1 MLLLCFC
8 IVEIRK
14 EKSMKKYWHKL
25 SLLQKNVL
33 LTVLVILT
41 LVGSMGALSFN
52 MFQSSMMSIFER
64 QSFETGDAVLNQL
77 DLEIVKD
84 VAKNPTAQRVK
95 KEKLTEQ
102 LDKAIK
108 DMKSVGQT
116 YVTGAKL
123 NDKAELQIVDL
134 DTKLANT
141 VSVKPGEYY
150 EQPTYWMKTY
160 DKVIQT
166 KQAQMTE
173 VYEDELGFWITILEP
188 VTDENKNIIAI
199 VAADLE
205 ASIIPLTKKNF
216 MIQGLLFIIISLTI
230 AITIQI
236 FISRNSLSPLKDLQ
250 EGLRKVGEGD
260 LSIKLNERSDDIGI
274 TNTYFNNTIKK
285 FNSII
290 DKVRQTAEQVS
301 TFSQELS
308 VSTKEN
314 SIAFKEI
321 ASAITGLNL
330 GAHSHEYVVQ
340 KCLGIVQEMES
351 KMKEIKGDAKQV
363 GNALEDM
370 DQHSVEGKDLIK
382 KIVNQMKRIKYTVQD
397 VSSSIYALEVR
408 SKEIHEILTVITT
421 ISNQTNSLALNA
433 STESSCA
440 GEMGEEFSGVADE
453 VRILAER
460 TEASARDIAKLIG
473 ETQAEAERAVRS
485 IQKSSKEVESGI
497 TLVQSSGAFFEKIS
511 ESAQSVTNQIKANS
525 SNSRDVLE
533 NSQSIVQAVNEL
545 SHIANTYEC
554 SSSNVEIS
562 MKEQEMY
569 VQDIAELAN
578 SLNWISQELQELIGG
593 FKIK

>member
-1 MLLLCFC
+1 
-8 IVEIRK
+8 
-14 EKSMKKYWHKL
+14 MKKYWHKL

-52 MFQSSMMSIFER
+52 MFQNSMMSIFER
-64 QSFETGDAVLNQL
+64 QSFETGETIINQL
-77 DLEIVKD
+77 DLEIVRG
-84 VAKNPTAQRVK
+84 VAKDPTAQRVK
-95 KEKLTEQ
+95 KEKLTER
-102 LDKAIK
+102 LDKSIK

-123 NDKAELQIVDL
+123 NDKAELQIVAL
-134 DTKLANT
+134 DTQLANT

-160 DKVIQT
+160 DKVMKT

-173 VYEDELGFWITILEP
+173 VYEDELGFWVTILEP

-199 VAADLE
+199 VAADLD
-205 ASIIPLTKKNF
+205 ASIIPLTKKQF

-260 LSIKLNERSDDIGI
+260 LSIKLNEKSDDIGI
-274 TNTYFNNTIKK
+274 TNIYFNNTIKK

-301 TFSQELS
+301 TSSQELS

-340 KCLGIVQEMES
+340 KCLGIVQEIES
-351 KMKEIKGDAKQV
+351 KMKEIKGAAKQV

-382 KIVNQMKRIKYTVQD
+382 QIVNQMKRIKDTVQD
-397 VSSSIYALEVR
+397 VPSSIYAFEAR

-433 STESSCA
+433 STESSCT

-485 IQKSSKEVESGI
+485 IQKSSKEVELGI

-511 ESAQSVTNQIKANS
+511 ESAQSVTNQIKATSNHS
-525 SNSRDVLE
+525 SDILKDN
-533 NSQSIVQAVNEL
+533 QTIVQFINEL
-545 SHIANTYEC
+545 SHIANTYVN
-554 SSSNVEIS
+554 SSSNVETS
-562 MKEQEMY
+562 MKEQELY

-578 SLNWISQELQELIGG
+578 SLNWLSQELQGLIGE
-593 FKIK
+593 FKSK

>member
-1 MLLLCFC
+1 
-8 IVEIRK
+8 
-14 EKSMKKYWHKL
+14 MKKYWHKL

-41 LVGSMGALSFN
+41 LIGSMGALSFN
-52 MFQSSMMSIFER
+52 MFQNSMMSIFER

-77 DLEIVKD
+77 DLEIVRD
-84 VAKNPTAQRVK
+84 VAKDPTAQRVK

-102 LDKAIK
+102 LNKSIK

-123 NDKAELQIVDL
+123 NEKAELQIVAL
-134 DTKLANT
+134 DTELANT

-173 VYEDELGFWITILEP
+173 VYEDELGFWVTILEP

-274 TNTYFNNTIKK
+274 TNIYFNNTIKK
-285 FNSII
+285 FNKII
-290 DKVRQTAEQVS
+290 DKVRETAEQVS
-301 TFSQELS
+301 TSSQELS

-351 KMKEIKGDAKQV
+351 KMKEIKGAAKQV

-370 DQHSVEGKDLIK
+370 EQHSVEGKDLIK
-382 KIVNQMKRIKYTVQD
+382 QIVNQMKRIQDTVQD
-397 VSSSIYALEVR
+397 VSSSIYAFEAR

-453 VRILAER
+453 VHILAER

-485 IQKSSKEVESGI
+485 IQKSSKEVEVGI

-511 ESAQSVTNQIKANS
+511 ESAQSVTNQIKATSNHS
-525 SNSRDVLE
+525 SEILTDN
-533 NSQSIVQAVNEL
+533 QTIVQFINEL
-545 SHIANTYEC
+545 SHIANTYVN
-554 SSSNVEIS
+554 SSSNVETS
-562 MKEQEMY
+562 MKEQELY

-578 SLNWISQELQELIGG
+578 SLNWLSQELQGLIGE
-593 FKIK
+593 FKSK

>member
-1 MLLLCFC
+1 
-8 IVEIRK
+8 
-14 EKSMKKYWHKL
+14 MKKYWHKL

-84 VAKNPTAQRVK
+84 VAKDPTAQRVK

-123 NDKAELQIVDL
+123 NDKAELQIVAL
-134 DTKLANT
+134 DKKLANT

-173 VYEDELGFWITILEP
+173 VYEDELGFWVTILEP

-199 VAADLE
+199 VAADLD
-205 ASIIPLTKKNF
+205 ASIIPLTKKQF

-274 TNTYFNNTIKK
+274 TNIYFNNTIKK

-301 TFSQELS
+301 TSSQELS

-351 KMKEIKGDAKQV
+351 KMKEIKGAAKQV

-382 KIVNQMKRIKYTVQD
+382 QIVNQMKRIKDTVQD
-397 VSSSIYALEVR
+397 VSSSIYVVEVR

-440 GEMGEEFSGVADE
+440 GEMGEEFLGVADE

-485 IQKSSKEVESGI
+485 IQKSSKEFESGI

-533 NSQSIVQAVNEL
+533 NSQSIVQIVNEL

-578 SLNWISQELQELIGG
+578 SLNWLSQELQELIGG

>member
-1 MLLLCFC
+1 
-8 IVEIRK
+8 
-14 EKSMKKYWHKL
+14 MKKYWHKL

-52 MFQSSMMSIFER
+52 MFQNSMMSIFER

-77 DLEIVKD
+77 DLEMVRD
-84 VAKNPTAQRVK
+84 VAKDPTAQRVK

-102 LDKAIK
+102 LDKSIK

-123 NDKAELQIVDL
+123 NDKAELQIVAL
-134 DTKLANT
+134 DTELANT

-173 VYEDELGFWITILEP
+173 VYEDELGFWVTILEP

-274 TNTYFNNTIKK
+274 TNIYFNNTIKK
-285 FNSII
+285 FNKII
-290 DKVRQTAEQVS
+290 DKVRETAEQVS
-301 TFSQELS
+301 TSSQELS

-321 ASAITGLNL
+321 ANAITGLNL

-351 KMKEIKGDAKQV
+351 KMKEIKGAAKQV

-370 DQHSVEGKDLIK
+370 EQHSVEGKDLIK
-382 KIVNQMKRIKYTVQD
+382 QIVNQMKRIQDTVQD
-397 VSSSIYALEVR
+397 VSSSIYAFEAR

-453 VRILAER
+453 VHILAER

-485 IQKSSKEVESGI
+485 IQKSSKEVEVGI

-511 ESAQSVTNQIKANS
+511 ESAQSVTNQIKATSNHS
-525 SNSRDVLE
+525 SEILTDN
-533 NSQSIVQAVNEL
+533 QTIVQFINEL
-545 SHIANTYEC
+545 SHIANTYVN
-554 SSSNVEIS
+554 SSSNVETS
-562 MKEQEMY
+562 MKEQELY

-578 SLNWISQELQELIGG
+578 SLNWLSQELQGLIGE
-593 FKIK
+593 FKSK

>member
-1 MLLLCFC
+1 
-8 IVEIRK
+8 
-14 EKSMKKYWHKL
+14 MKKYWHKL

-33 LTVLVILT
+33 LTILVILT

-52 MFQSSMMSIFER
+52 MFQNSMMSIFER

-77 DLEIVKD
+77 DLEIVRDIAKD
-84 VAKNPTAQRVK
+84 PTAQRVK

-102 LDKAIK
+102 LDKSIK

-116 YVTGAKL
+116 YVAGAKL
-123 NDKAELQIVDL
+123 SEKAELQIVAL
-134 DTKLANT
+134 DTELAHT

-173 VYEDELGFWITILEP
+173 VYEDELGFWVTILEP

-205 ASIIPLTKKNF
+205 ASIIPLTKKQF

-236 FISRNSLSPLKDLQ
+236 FISRSSLSPLKDLQ

-274 TNTYFNNTIKK
+274 TNIYFNNTIKK

-301 TFSQELS
+301 TSSQELS

-351 KMKEIKGDAKQV
+351 KMKEIKGAAKQV
-363 GNALEDM
+363 GNALENM
-370 DQHSVEGKDLIK
+370 DQHSAKGKDLIK
-382 KIVNQMKRIKYTVQD
+382 QIVNQMKRIKDTVQD
-397 VSSSIYALEVR
+397 VSSSIYALEAQ

-421 ISNQTNSLALNA
+421 ISNQTHSLALNA

-453 VRILAER
+453 VRILAKR

-525 SNSRDVLE
+525 NNSSDILKD
-533 NSQSIVQAVNEL
+533 NQTIVQFVNEL
-545 SHIANTYEC
+545 SHIVNTYVN
-554 SSSNVEIS
+554 SSSNVEKS
-562 MKEQEMY
+562 MKEQELY
-569 VQDIAELAN
+569 VQDIAELAI
-578 SLNWISQELQELIGG
+578 SLNWLSQELQGLIGE
-593 FKIK
+593 FKSK

>member
-1 MLLLCFC
+1 
-8 IVEIRK
+8 
-14 EKSMKKYWHKL
+14 KKYWHKL

-84 VAKNPTAQRVK
+84 VAKDPTAQRVK

-123 NDKAELQIVDL
+123 NDKAELQIVAL

-141 VSVKPGEYY
+141 VSVKPGEDY

-173 VYEDELGFWITILEP
+173 VYEDELGFWVTILEP

-199 VAADLE
+199 VAADLD
-205 ASIIPLTKKNF
+205 ASIIPLTKKQF

-274 TNTYFNNTIKK
+274 TNIYFNNTIKK

-301 TFSQELS
+301 TSSQELS

-351 KMKEIKGDAKQV
+351 KMKEIKGAAKQV

-382 KIVNQMKRIKYTVQD
+382 QIMNQMKRIKDTVQD
-397 VSSSIYALEVR
+397 VSSSIYAVEVR

-525 SNSRDVLE
+525 NNSRDVLE
-533 NSQSIVQAVNEL
+533 NSQSIVQIVNEL

-578 SLNWISQELQELIGG
+578 SLNWLSQELQELIRG

>member
-1 MLLLCFC
+1 
-8 IVEIRK
+8 
-14 EKSMKKYWHKL
+14 MKKYWHKL

-84 VAKNPTAQRVK
+84 VAKDPTAQRVK
-95 KEKLTEQ
+95 KEKLKEQ

-123 NDKAELQIVDL
+123 NDKAELQIVAL

-160 DKVIQT
+160 DKVTQT

-173 VYEDELGFWITILEP
+173 VYEDELGFWVTILEP

-199 VAADLE
+199 VAADLD

-351 KMKEIKGDAKQV
+351 KMKEIKGAAKQV

-382 KIVNQMKRIKYTVQD
+382 QIVNQMKRIRDTVQD

-433 STESSCA
+433 STESSCT

-473 ETQAEAERAVRS
+473 ETQAEAERAVKS

-525 SNSRDVLE
+525 NHSSDILKDN
-533 NSQSIVQAVNEL
+533 QTIVQFVNEL
-545 SHIANTYEC
+545 SHIANTYVN
-554 SSSNVEIS
+554 SSSNVETS
-562 MKEQEMY
+562 MKEQELY

-578 SLNWISQELQELIGG
+578 SLNWLSQELQGLIGE
-593 FKIK
+593 FNSK

>member
-1 MLLLCFC
+1 
-8 IVEIRK
+8 
-14 EKSMKKYWHKL
+14 MKKYWHKL

-52 MFQSSMMSIFER
+52 MFQNSMMSIFER

-77 DLEIVKD
+77 DLEIVRD
-84 VAKNPTAQRVK
+84 VAKDPTAQRVK

-102 LDKAIK
+102 LDKSIK

-123 NDKAELQIVDL
+123 NDKAELQIVAL
-134 DTKLANT
+134 DTELANT

-173 VYEDELGFWITILEP
+173 VYEDELGFWVTILEP

-274 TNTYFNNTIKK
+274 TNIYFNNTIKK
-285 FNSII
+285 FNRII

-301 TFSQELS
+301 TSSQELS

-330 GAHSHEYVVQ
+330 GVHSHEYVVQ

-351 KMKEIKGDAKQV
+351 KMKEIKGAAKQV

-370 DQHSVEGKDLIK
+370 KQNSVEGKDLIK
-382 KIVNQMKRIKYTVQD
+382 QIVNQMKRIQDTVQD
-397 VSSSIYALEVR
+397 VPSSIYAFEAR

-440 GEMGEEFSGVADE
+440 GEMGEEFSDVTDE

-473 ETQAEAERAVRS
+473 EIQAEAERAVRS
-485 IQKSSKEVESGI
+485 IQKSSKEVELGI

-511 ESAQSVTNQIKANS
+511 ESAQSVTNQIKATSNHS
-525 SNSRDVLE
+525 SDILKN
-533 NSQSIVQAVNEL
+533 NQTIVQFINEL
-545 SHIANTYEC
+545 SHIANTYVN
-554 SSSNVEIS
+554 SSSNVEKS
-562 MKEQEMY
+562 MKEQELY

-578 SLNWISQELQELIGG
+578 SLNWLSQELQGLIGE
-593 FKIK
+593 FKSK

>member
-1 MLLLCFC
+1 
-8 IVEIRK
+8 
-14 EKSMKKYWHKL
+14 MKKYWHKL

-52 MFQSSMMSIFER
+52 MFQNSMMSIFER

-77 DLEIVKD
+77 DLEMVRD
-84 VAKNPTAQRVK
+84 VAKDPTAQRVK

-102 LDKAIK
+102 LDKSIK

-123 NDKAELQIVDL
+123 NDKAELQIVAL
-134 DTKLANT
+134 DTELANT

-173 VYEDELGFWITILEP
+173 VYEDELGFWVTILEP

-274 TNTYFNNTIKK
+274 TNIYFNNTIKK
-285 FNSII
+285 FNKII
-290 DKVRQTAEQVS
+290 DKVRETAEQVS
-301 TFSQELS
+301 TSSQELS

-321 ASAITGLNL
+321 ANAITGLNL
-330 GAHSHEYVVQ
+330 GAHSHKYVVQ

-351 KMKEIKGDAKQV
+351 KMKEIKGAAKQV

-370 DQHSVEGKDLIK
+370 EQHSVEGKDLIK
-382 KIVNQMKRIKYTVQD
+382 QIVNQMKRIQDTVQD
-397 VSSSIYALEVR
+397 VSSSIYAFEAR

-453 VRILAER
+453 VHILAER

-485 IQKSSKEVESGI
+485 IQKSSKEVEVGI

-511 ESAQSVTNQIKANS
+511 ESAQSVTNQIKATSNHS
-525 SNSRDVLE
+525 SEILTDN
-533 NSQSIVQAVNEL
+533 QTIVQFINEL
-545 SHIANTYEC
+545 SHIANTYVN
-554 SSSNVEIS
+554 SSSNVETS
-562 MKEQEMY
+562 MKEQELY

-578 SLNWISQELQELIGG
+578 SLNWLSQELQGLIGE
-593 FKIK
+593 FKSK

>member
-1 MLLLCFC
+1 
-8 IVEIRK
+8 
-14 EKSMKKYWHKL
+14 MKKYWHKL

-41 LVGSMGALSFN
+41 LVGSMGLLSFN
-52 MFQSSMMSIFER
+52 MFQNSMMSIFER
-64 QSFETGDAVLNQL
+64 QSFETGETIINQL
-77 DLEIVKD
+77 DLEIVRD
-84 VAKNPTAQRVK
+84 VAKDPTAQRVK

-102 LDKAIK
+102 LDKSIK

-123 NDKAELQIVDL
+123 SEKAELQIVAL
-134 DTKLANT
+134 DTELANT

-173 VYEDELGFWITILEP
+173 VYEDELGFWVTILEP

-236 FISRNSLSPLKDLQ
+236 FISRNSLLPLKDLQ

-274 TNTYFNNTIKK
+274 TNIYFNNTIQK
-285 FNSII
+285 FNRII

-301 TFSQELS
+301 TSSQELS

-340 KCLGIVQEMES
+340 KCLEIIQEMES
-351 KMKEIKGDAKQV
+351 KMKEIKGAAKQV

-370 DQHSVEGKDLIK
+370 EQHSVEGKDLIK
-382 KIVNQMKRIKYTVQD
+382 QIVNQMKRIQDTVQD
-397 VSSSIYALEVR
+397 VPSSIYAFEAR

-485 IQKSSKEVESGI
+485 IQKSSKEVELGI

-511 ESAQSVTNQIKANS
+511 ESAQSVTNQIKATSNHS
-525 SNSRDVLE
+525 SDILKN
-533 NSQSIVQAVNEL
+533 NQTIVQFINEL
-545 SHIANTYEC
+545 SHIANTYVN
-554 SSSNVEIS
+554 SSSNVGTS
-562 MKEQEMY
+562 MKEQELY

-578 SLNWISQELQELIGG
+578 SLNWLSQELQGLIGE
-593 FKIK
+593 FKSK

>member
-1 MLLLCFC
+1 
-8 IVEIRK
+8 
-14 EKSMKKYWHKL
+14 MKKYWHKL

-64 QSFETGDAVLNQL
+64 QSFETGDTVINQL
-77 DLEIVKD
+77 DVEIVRD
-84 VAKNPTAQRVK
+84 VAKDPTAQRVK

-123 NDKAELQIVDL
+123 NDKAELQIVAL

-173 VYEDELGFWITILEP
+173 VYEDELGFWVTILEP

-199 VAADLE
+199 VAADLD
-205 ASIIPLTKKNF
+205 ASIIPLTKKQF

-236 FISRNSLSPLKDLQ
+236 FISRSSLSPLKDLQ

-274 TNTYFNNTIKK
+274 TNIYFNNTIKK

-301 TFSQELS
+301 TSSQELS

-351 KMKEIKGDAKQV
+351 KMKEIKGAAKQV
-363 GNALEDM
+363 GNTLEDM

-382 KIVNQMKRIKYTVQD
+382 QIVNQMKRIKDTVQD

-408 SKEIHEILTVITT
+408 SKEIYEILTVITT

-460 TEASARDIAKLIG
+460 TEASATDIAKLIG
-473 ETQAEAERAVRS
+473 ETQAEAERAVKS

-525 SNSRDVLE
+525 NNSSDILKD
-533 NSQSIVQAVNEL
+533 NQTIVQFVNEL
-545 SHIANTYEC
+545 SHIANTYVN
-554 SSSNVEIS
+554 SSSNVETS
-562 MKEQEMY
+562 MKEQELY

-578 SLNWISQELQELIGG
+578 SLNWLSQELQGLIGE
-593 FKIK
+593 FKSK

>member
-1 MLLLCFC
+1 
-8 IVEIRK
+8 
-14 EKSMKKYWHKL
+14 MKKYWHKL
-25 SLLQKNVL
+25 SLLQKNIL

-52 MFQSSMMSIFER
+52 MFQNSMMSIFER

-77 DLEIVKD
+77 DLEIVRD
-84 VAKNPTAQRVK
+84 VAKDPTSQRVK

-102 LDKAIK
+102 LDKSIK

-116 YVTGAKL
+116 YVTGVKL
-123 NDKAELQIVDL
+123 NDKAELQIVAL
-134 DTKLANT
+134 DTQLANT

-173 VYEDELGFWITILEP
+173 VYEDELGFWVTILEP

-274 TNTYFNNTIKK
+274 TNIYFNNTIKK
-285 FNSII
+285 FNRII
-290 DKVRQTAEQVS
+290 DKVRQTAEQVLTS
-301 TFSQELS
+301 SQELS

-351 KMKEIKGDAKQV
+351 KMKEIKGAAKQV
-363 GNALEDM
+363 GNTLEDM
-370 DQHSVEGKDLIK
+370 EQHSVEGKDLIK
-382 KIVNQMKRIKYTVQD
+382 QIVNQMKRIQDTVQD
-397 VSSSIYALEVR
+397 IPSSIYALEAR
-408 SKEIHEILTVITT
+408 SKEIHEILTAITT

-485 IQKSSKEVESGI
+485 IQKSSKEVEVGI

-511 ESAQSVTNQIKANS
+511 ESAQSVTNQIKATSNHS
-525 SNSRDVLE
+525 SEILTDN
-533 NSQSIVQAVNEL
+533 QTIVQFINEL
-545 SHIANTYEC
+545 SHIANTYVN
-554 SSSNVEIS
+554 SSSNVETS
-562 MKEQEMY
+562 MKEQELY

-578 SLNWISQELQELIGG
+578 SLNWLSQELQGLIGE
-593 FKIK
+593 FKSK

>member
-1 MLLLCFC
+1 
-8 IVEIRK
+8 
-14 EKSMKKYWHKL
+14 MKKYWHKL

-52 MFQSSMMSIFER
+52 MFQNSMMSIFER

-77 DLEIVKD
+77 DLEIVRD
-84 VAKNPTAQRVK
+84 VAKDPTAQRVK

-102 LDKAIK
+102 LDKSIK

-123 NDKAELQIVDL
+123 NEKAELQIVAL
-134 DTKLANT
+134 DTELANT

-173 VYEDELGFWITILEP
+173 VYEDELGFWVTILEP

-274 TNTYFNNTIKK
+274 TNIYFNNTIKK
-285 FNSII
+285 FNRII
-290 DKVRQTAEQVS
+290 DKVRQTAEQVLTS
-301 TFSQELS
+301 SQELS

-351 KMKEIKGDAKQV
+351 KMKEIKGAAKQV

-370 DQHSVEGKDLIK
+370 EQHSVEGKDLIK
-382 KIVNQMKRIKYTVQD
+382 QIVNQMKRIQDTVQD
-397 VSSSIYALEVR
+397 VSSSIYAFEAR

-453 VRILAER
+453 VRILAKR

-485 IQKSSKEVESGI
+485 IQKSSKEVELGI

-511 ESAQSVTNQIKANS
+511 ESAQSVTNQIKATSNHS
-525 SNSRDVLE
+525 SDILKN
-533 NSQSIVQAVNEL
+533 NQTIVQFINEL
-545 SHIANTYEC
+545 SHIANTYVN
-554 SSSNVEIS
+554 SSSNVETS
-562 MKEQEMY
+562 MKEQELY

-578 SLNWISQELQELIGG
+578 SLNWLSQELQGLIGE
-593 FKIK
+593 FKSK

>member
-1 MLLLCFC
+1 
-8 IVEIRK
+8 
-14 EKSMKKYWHKL
+14 MKKYWHKL

-52 MFQSSMMSIFER
+52 MFQNSMMSIFER

-77 DLEIVKD
+77 NLEIVRD
-84 VAKNPTAQRVK
+84 VAKDPTAQRVK

-102 LDKAIK
+102 LDKSIK

-116 YVTGAKL
+116 YVTGSKL
-123 NDKAELQIVDL
+123 NDKAELQIVAL
-134 DTKLANT
+134 DTELANT

-173 VYEDELGFWITILEP
+173 VYEDELGFWVTILEP

-199 VAADLE
+199 VAADLD
-205 ASIIPLTKKNF
+205 ASIIPLTKKQF

-301 TFSQELS
+301 TSSQELS

-340 KCLGIVQEMES
+340 KCLEIVQEMES
-351 KMKEIKGDAKQV
+351 KMKEIKGAAKQV

-382 KIVNQMKRIKYTVQD
+382 QIVNQMKRIKYTVQD
-397 VSSSIYALEVR
+397 VPSSIYAFEAR

-440 GEMGEEFSGVADE
+440 GEMGEEFSSGVADE

-473 ETQAEAERAVRS
+473 ETQAEAERAVKS
-485 IQKSSKEVESGI
+485 IQKSSKEVELGI

-511 ESAQSVTNQIKANS
+511 ESVQSVTNQIKATSNHS
-525 SNSRDVLE
+525 SDILKDN
-533 NSQSIVQAVNEL
+533 QTIVQFINEL
-545 SHIANTYEC
+545 SHIANTYVN
-554 SSSNVEIS
+554 SSSNVETS
-562 MKEQEMY
+562 MKEQELY

-578 SLNWISQELQELIGG
+578 SLNWISQELQGLIGE
-593 FKIK
+593 FKSK

>member
-1 MLLLCFC
+1 
-8 IVEIRK
+8 
-14 EKSMKKYWHKL
+14 MKKYWHKL

-84 VAKNPTAQRVK
+84 VAKDPTAQRVK

-123 NDKAELQIVDL
+123 NDKAELQIVAL

-173 VYEDELGFWITILEP
+173 VYEDELGFWVTILEP

-199 VAADLE
+199 VAADLD
-205 ASIIPLTKKNF
+205 ASIIPLTKKQF

-351 KMKEIKGDAKQV
+351 KMKEIKGAAKQV

-370 DQHSVEGKDLIK
+370 DQYSVEGKDLIK
-382 KIVNQMKRIKYTVQD
+382 QIVNQMKRIKDTVQD

-433 STESSCA
+433 STESSFA

-453 VRILAER
+453 VRILVER

-473 ETQAEAERAVRS
+473 ETQAEVERAARS

-497 TLVQSSGAFFEKIS
+497 TLVQNSGAFFEKIS

-525 SNSRDVLE
+525 NNSSDILKD
-533 NSQSIVQAVNEL
+533 NQTIVQFVNEL
-545 SHIANTYEC
+545 SHIADTYVN
-554 SSSNVEIS
+554 SSSNVETS
-562 MKEQEMY
+562 MKEQELY

-578 SLNWISQELQELIGG
+578 SLNWLSQELQGLIGE
-593 FKIK
+593 FKSK

>member
-1 MLLLCFC
+1 
-8 IVEIRK
+8 
-14 EKSMKKYWHKL
+14 MKKYWHKL

-52 MFQSSMMSIFER
+52 MFQNSMMSIFER

-77 DLEIVKD
+77 DLEIVRD
-84 VAKNPTAQRVK
+84 VAKDPTAQRVK

-123 NDKAELQIVDL
+123 NDKAELQIVAL

-141 VSVKPGEYY
+141 VSIKPGEYY
-150 EQPTYWMKTY
+150 EQPNYWMKTY
-160 DKVIQT
+160 DEVMKT

-173 VYEDELGFWITILEP
+173 VYEDELGFWVTILEP

-205 ASIIPLTKKNF
+205 ASIIPHTKKNF

-274 TNTYFNNTIKK
+274 TNIYFNNTIKK
-285 FNSII
+285 FNRII
-290 DKVRQTAEQVS
+290 DKVRQTAEQVLTS
-301 TFSQELS
+301 SQELS

-351 KMKEIKGDAKQV
+351 KMKEIKGAAKQV
-363 GNALEDM
+363 GNTLEDM
-370 DQHSVEGKDLIK
+370 EQHSVEGKGLIK
-382 KIVNQMKRIKYTVQD
+382 QIVNQMKRNRDRVQE

-485 IQKSSKEVESGI
+485 IQKSSKEVELGI
-497 TLVQSSGAFFEKIS
+497 TLVQSSGAFFEQIS
-511 ESAQSVTNQIKANS
+511 ESAQSVTNQIKAASNHS
-525 SNSRDVLE
+525 SDILKN
-533 NSQSIVQAVNEL
+533 NQTIVQFINEL
-545 SHIANTYEC
+545 SHIANTYVN
-554 SSSNVEIS
+554 SSSNVETS
-562 MKEQEMY
+562 MKEQELY

-578 SLNWISQELQELIGG
+578 SLNWLSQELQGLIGE
-593 FKIK
+593 FKSK

>member
-1 MLLLCFC
+1 
-8 IVEIRK
+8 
-14 EKSMKKYWHKL
+14 MKKYWHKL

-52 MFQSSMMSIFER
+52 MFQNSMMSIFER

-77 DLEIVKD
+77 DLEIVRD
-84 VAKNPTAQRVK
+84 VAKDPTAQRVK
-95 KEKLTEQ
+95 KEKLTGQ
-102 LDKAIK
+102 LDKSIK

-123 NDKAELQIVDL
+123 NDKAELQIVAL
-134 DTKLANT
+134 DTQLANT

-173 VYEDELGFWITILEP
+173 VYEDELGFWVTILEP

-236 FISRNSLSPLKDLQ
+236 FISRNSLSPLKELQ

-274 TNTYFNNTIKK
+274 TNSYFNNTIKK
-285 FNSII
+285 FNRII
-290 DKVRQTAEQVS
+290 DKVRQTAEQVLTS
-301 TFSQELS
+301 SQELS

-351 KMKEIKGDAKQV
+351 KMKEIKGAAKQV

-370 DQHSVEGKDLIK
+370 EQHSVEGKDLIK
-382 KIVNQMKRIKYTVQD
+382 QIVNQMKRIQDTVQD
-397 VSSSIYALEVR
+397 VPSSIYAFEAR

-485 IQKSSKEVESGI
+485 IQKSSKEVEVGI

-511 ESAQSVTNQIKANS
+511 ESAQSVTNQIKATSNHS
-525 SNSRDVLE
+525 SEILTDN
-533 NSQSIVQAVNEL
+533 QTIVQFINEL
-545 SHIANTYEC
+545 SHIANTYVN
-554 SSSNVEIS
+554 SSSNVETS
-562 MKEQEMY
+562 MKEQELY

-578 SLNWISQELQELIGG
+578 SLNWLSQELQGLIGE
-593 FKIK
+593 FKSK

>member
-1 MLLLCFC
+1 
-8 IVEIRK
+8 
-14 EKSMKKYWHKL
+14 MKKYWHKL

-84 VAKNPTAQRVK
+84 VAKDPTAQRVK

-108 DMKSVGQT
+108 DMKSVGQR

-123 NDKAELQIVDL
+123 NDKAELQIVAL

-173 VYEDELGFWITILEP
+173 VYEDELGFWVTILEP

-199 VAADLE
+199 VAADLD
-205 ASIIPLTKKNF
+205 ASIIPLTKKQF

-236 FISRNSLSPLKDLQ
+236 FISRNFLSPLKDLQ

-351 KMKEIKGDAKQV
+351 KMKEIKGAAKQV

-370 DQHSVEGKDLIK
+370 DQYSVEGKDLIK
-382 KIVNQMKRIKYTVQD
+382 QIVNQMKRIKDTVQD

-433 STESSCA
+433 STESSFA

-453 VRILAER
+453 VRILVER

-473 ETQAEAERAVRS
+473 ETQAEVERAARS

-497 TLVQSSGAFFEKIS
+497 TLVQNSGAFFEKIS

-525 SNSRDVLE
+525 NNSSDILKD
-533 NSQSIVQAVNEL
+533 NQTIVQFVNEL
-545 SHIANTYEC
+545 SHIANTYVN
-554 SSSNVEIS
+554 SSSNVETS
-562 MKEQEMY
+562 MKEQELY

-578 SLNWISQELQELIGG
+578 SLNWLSQELQGLIGE
-593 FKIK
+593 FKSK

>member
-1 MLLLCFC
+1 
-8 IVEIRK
+8 
-14 EKSMKKYWHKL
+14 MKKYWHKL

-84 VAKNPTAQRVK
+84 VAKDPTAQRVK

-123 NDKAELQIVDL
+123 NDKAELQIVAL

-173 VYEDELGFWITILEP
+173 VYEDELGFWVTILEP
-188 VTDENKNIIAI
+188 VTDENKNIIAV
-199 VAADLE
+199 VAADLD
-205 ASIIPLTKKNF
+205 ASIIPLTKKQF

-351 KMKEIKGDAKQV
+351 KMKEIKGAAKQV

-370 DQHSVEGKDLIK
+370 DQYSVEGKDLIK
-382 KIVNQMKRIKYTVQD
+382 QIVNQMKRIKDTVQD

-453 VRILAER
+453 VRILVER

-473 ETQAEAERAVRS
+473 ETQAEVERAARF

-497 TLVQSSGAFFEKIS
+497 TLVQNSGAFFEKIS

-525 SNSRDVLE
+525 NNSSDILKD
-533 NSQSIVQAVNEL
+533 NQTIVQFVNEL
-545 SHIANTYEC
+545 SHIANTYVN
-554 SSSNVEIS
+554 SSSNVETS
-562 MKEQEMY
+562 MKEQKLY

-578 SLNWISQELQELIGG
+578 SLNWLSQELQGLIGE
-593 FKIK
+593 FKSK

>member
-1 MLLLCFC
+1 
-8 IVEIRK
+8 
-14 EKSMKKYWHKL
+14 MKKYWYKL

-52 MFQSSMMSIFER
+52 MFQNSMMSIFER

-77 DLEIVKD
+77 DLEIVRD
-84 VAKNPTAQRVK
+84 VAKDPTAQRVK

-102 LDKAIK
+102 LDKSIK

-123 NDKAELQIVDL
+123 NDKAELQIVAL
-134 DTKLANT
+134 GTELANT

-173 VYEDELGFWITILEP
+173 VYEDELGFWVTILEP

-236 FISRNSLSPLKDLQ
+236 FISRNSLLPLKDLQ

-260 LSIKLNERSDDIGI
+260 LSIKLNEKSDDIGI
-274 TNTYFNNTIKK
+274 TNIYFNNTIKK
-285 FNSII
+285 FNRII

-301 TFSQELS
+301 TSSQELS

-351 KMKEIKGDAKQV
+351 KMKEIKAAAKQV

-370 DQHSVEGKDLIK
+370 EQHSVEGKDLIK
-382 KIVNQMKRIKYTVQD
+382 QIVNQMKRIQDTVQD
-397 VSSSIYALEVR
+397 VPSSIYAFEAR

-440 GEMGEEFSGVADE
+440 GEMGEEFSGVVDE

-485 IQKSSKEVESGI
+485 IQKSSKEVELGI

-511 ESAQSVTNQIKANS
+511 ESAQSVTNQIKATSNHS
-525 SNSRDVLE
+525 SDILKDN
-533 NSQSIVQAVNEL
+533 QIIVQFVNEL
-545 SHIANTYEC
+545 SHIANTYVN
-554 SSSNVEIS
+554 SSSNVETS
-562 MKEQEMY
+562 MKEQELY

-578 SLNWISQELQELIGG
+578 SLNWLSQELQGLIGE
-593 FKIK
+593 FKSK

>member
-1 MLLLCFC
+1 
-8 IVEIRK
+8 
-14 EKSMKKYWHKL
+14 MKKYWHKL

-52 MFQSSMMSIFER
+52 MFQNSMMSIFER

-77 DLEIVKD
+77 DLEIVRD
-84 VAKNPTAQRVK
+84 VAKDPTAQRVK

-102 LDKAIK
+102 LNKSIK

-123 NDKAELQIVDL
+123 NEKAELQIVAL
-134 DTKLANT
+134 DTELANT

-173 VYEDELGFWITILEP
+173 VYEDELGFWVTILEP

-216 MIQGLLFIIISLTI
+216 IIQGLLFIIISLTI

-274 TNTYFNNTIKK
+274 TNIYFNNTIKK
-285 FNSII
+285 FNKII
-290 DKVRQTAEQVS
+290 DKVRETAEQVS
-301 TFSQELS
+301 TSSQELS

-351 KMKEIKGDAKQV
+351 KMKEIKGAAKQV

-370 DQHSVEGKDLIK
+370 EQHSVEGKDLIK
-382 KIVNQMKRIKYTVQD
+382 QIVNQMKRIQDTVQD
-397 VSSSIYALEVR
+397 VSSSIYAFEAR

-453 VRILAER
+453 VHILAER
-460 TEASARDIAKLIG
+460 TKASARDIAKLIG

-485 IQKSSKEVESGI
+485 IQKSSKEVEVGI

-511 ESAQSVTNQIKANS
+511 ESAQSVTNQIKATSNHS
-525 SNSRDVLE
+525 SEILTDN
-533 NSQSIVQAVNEL
+533 QTIVQFINEL
-545 SHIANTYEC
+545 SHIANTYVN
-554 SSSNVEIS
+554 SSSNVETS
-562 MKEQEMY
+562 MKEQELY

-578 SLNWISQELQELIGG
+578 SLNWLSQELQGLIGE
-593 FKIK
+593 FKSK

>member
-1 MLLLCFC
+1 
-8 IVEIRK
+8 
-14 EKSMKKYWHKL
+14 MKKYWHKL

-41 LVGSMGALSFN
+41 LVGSMGLLSFN
-52 MFQSSMMSIFER
+52 MFQNSMMSIFER
-64 QSFETGDAVLNQL
+64 QSFETGETIINQL
-77 DLEIVKD
+77 DLEIVRD
-84 VAKNPTAQRVK
+84 VAKDPTAQRVK

-102 LDKAIK
+102 LDKSIK

-123 NDKAELQIVDL
+123 SEKAELQIVAL
-134 DTKLANT
+134 DTELANT

-173 VYEDELGFWITILEP
+173 VYEDELGFWVTILEP

-236 FISRNSLSPLKDLQ
+236 FISRNSLLPLKDLQ

-274 TNTYFNNTIKK
+274 TNIYFNNTIQK
-285 FNSII
+285 FNRII

-301 TFSQELS
+301 TSSQELS

-330 GAHSHEYVVQ
+330 RAHSHEYVVQ
-340 KCLGIVQEMES
+340 KCLEIIQEMES
-351 KMKEIKGDAKQV
+351 KMKEIKGAAKQV

-370 DQHSVEGKDLIK
+370 EQHSVEGKDLIK
-382 KIVNQMKRIKYTVQD
+382 QIVNQMKRIQDTVQD
-397 VSSSIYALEVR
+397 VPSSIYAFEAR

-485 IQKSSKEVESGI
+485 IQKSSKEVELGI

-511 ESAQSVTNQIKANS
+511 ESAQSVTNQIKATSNHS
-525 SNSRDVLE
+525 SDILKN
-533 NSQSIVQAVNEL
+533 NQTIVQFINEL
-545 SHIANTYEC
+545 SHIANTYVN
-554 SSSNVEIS
+554 SSSNVETS
-562 MKEQEMY
+562 MKEQELY

-578 SLNWISQELQELIGG
+578 SLNWLSQELQGLIGE
-593 FKIK
+593 FKSK

>member
-1 MLLLCFC
+1 
-8 IVEIRK
+8 
-14 EKSMKKYWHKL
+14 MKKYWHKL

-52 MFQSSMMSIFER
+52 MFQNSMMSIFER

-77 DLEIVKD
+77 DLEIVRD
-84 VAKNPTAQRVK
+84 VAKDPTAQRVK

-102 LDKAIK
+102 LNKSIK

-123 NDKAELQIVDL
+123 NEKAELQIVAL
-134 DTKLANT
+134 DTELANT

-173 VYEDELGFWITILEP
+173 VYEDELGFWVTILEP

-274 TNTYFNNTIKK
+274 TNIYFNNTIKK
-285 FNSII
+285 FNKII
-290 DKVRQTAEQVS
+290 DKVRETAEQVS
-301 TFSQELS
+301 TSSQELS

-351 KMKEIKGDAKQV
+351 KMKEIKGAAKQV

-370 DQHSVEGKDLIK
+370 EQHSVEGKDLIK
-382 KIVNQMKRIKYTVQD
+382 QIVNQMKRIQDTVQD
-397 VSSSIYALEVR
+397 VSSSIYAFEAR

-453 VRILAER
+453 VHILAER

-485 IQKSSKEVESGI
+485 IQKSSKEVEVGI

-511 ESAQSVTNQIKANS
+511 ESAQSVTNQIKATSNHS
-525 SNSRDVLE
+525 SEILTDN
-533 NSQSIVQAVNEL
+533 QTIVQFINEL
-545 SHIANTYEC
+545 SHIANTYVN
-554 SSSNVEIS
+554 SSSNVETS
-562 MKEQEMY
+562 MKEQELY

-578 SLNWISQELQELIGG
+578 SLNWLSQELQGLIGE
-593 FKIK
+593 FKSK

>member
-1 MLLLCFC
+1 M
-8 IVEIRK
+8 
-14 EKSMKKYWHKL
+14 KSMKKYWHKL

-52 MFQSSMMSIFER
+52 MFQNSMMSIFER

-77 DLEIVKD
+77 DLEIVRD
-84 VAKNPTAQRVK
+84 VAKDPTAQRVK

-102 LDKAIK
+102 LDKSIK

-123 NDKAELQIVDL
+123 NDKAELQIVAL
-134 DTKLANT
+134 DTELANT

-173 VYEDELGFWITILEP
+173 VYEDELGFWVTILEP

-274 TNTYFNNTIKK
+274 TNSYFNNTIKK
-285 FNSII
+285 FNRII
-290 DKVRQTAEQVS
+290 DKVRQTAEQVLTS
-301 TFSQELS
+301 SQELS

-351 KMKEIKGDAKQV
+351 KMKEIKGAAKQV
-363 GNALEDM
+363 GNTLEDM
-370 DQHSVEGKDLIK
+370 EQHSVEGKDLIK
-382 KIVNQMKRIKYTVQD
+382 QIVNQMKRIQDTVQD
-397 VSSSIYALEVR
+397 VSSSIYALEAR
-408 SKEIHEILTVITT
+408 SKEIYEILTAITT

-453 VRILAER
+453 VSILAER

-485 IQKSSKEVESGI
+485 IQKSSKEVELGI

-511 ESAQSVTNQIKANS
+511 ESAQSVTNQIKATSNHS
-525 SNSRDVLE
+525 SDILKDN
-533 NSQSIVQAVNEL
+533 QTIVHFINEL
-545 SHIANTYEC
+545 SHIANTYVN
-554 SSSNVEIS
+554 SSSNVETS
-562 MKEQEMY
+562 MKEQELY
-569 VQDIAELAN
+569 VQEIAELAN
-578 SLNWISQELQELIGG
+578 SLNWLSQELQGLIGE
-593 FKIK
+593 FKSK

>member
-1 MLLLCFC
+1 
-8 IVEIRK
+8 
-14 EKSMKKYWHKL
+14 MKKYWHKL

-77 DLEIVKD
+77 DLEIVRD
-84 VAKNPTAQRVK
+84 VAKDPTAQRVK

-102 LDKAIK
+102 LDKSIK

-123 NDKAELQIVDL
+123 NDKAELQIVAL
-134 DTKLANT
+134 GTELANT

-173 VYEDELGFWITILEP
+173 VYEDELGFWVTILEP

-199 VAADLE
+199 VAADLD
-205 ASIIPLTKKNF
+205 ASIIPLTKKQF

-274 TNTYFNNTIKK
+274 TNIYFNNTIKK

-301 TFSQELS
+301 TSSQELS

-351 KMKEIKGDAKQV
+351 KMKEIKGAAKQV

-370 DQHSVEGKDLIK
+370 DQHSVKGKDLIK
-382 KIVNQMKRIKYTVQD
+382 QIVNQMKRIKDTVQD

-433 STESSCA
+433 STEPSCG

-473 ETQAEAERAVRS
+473 ETQAEAERAVKS

-525 SNSRDVLE
+525 NNSSDILKD
-533 NSQSIVQAVNEL
+533 NQTIVQFVNEL
-545 SHIANTYEC
+545 SHIANTYVN
-554 SSSNVEIS
+554 SSSNVETS
-562 MKEQEMY
+562 MKEQELY

-578 SLNWISQELQELIGG
+578 SLNWLSQELQGLIGE
-593 FKIK
+593 FKSK

>member
-1 MLLLCFC
+1 
-8 IVEIRK
+8 
-14 EKSMKKYWHKL
+14 MKKYWHKL

-52 MFQSSMMSIFER
+52 MFQNSMMSIFER

-77 DLEIVKD
+77 DLEIVRD
-84 VAKNPTAQRVK
+84 VAKDPTAQRVK

-102 LDKAIK
+102 LNKSIK

-123 NDKAELQIVDL
+123 NEKAELQIVAL
-134 DTKLANT
+134 DTELANT

-173 VYEDELGFWITILEP
+173 VYEDELGFWVTILEP

-274 TNTYFNNTIKK
+274 TNIYFNNTIKK
-285 FNSII
+285 FNKII
-290 DKVRQTAEQVS
+290 DKVRETAEQVS
-301 TFSQELS
+301 TSSQELS

-351 KMKEIKGDAKQV
+351 KMKEIKGAAKQV

-370 DQHSVEGKDLIK
+370 EQHSVEGKDLIK
-382 KIVNQMKRIKYTVQD
+382 QIVNQMKRIQDTVQD
-397 VSSSIYALEVR
+397 VSSSIYAFEAR

-453 VRILAER
+453 VHILAER

-473 ETQAEAERAVRS
+473 ETQDEAERAVRS
-485 IQKSSKEVESGI
+485 IQKSSKEVEVGI

-511 ESAQSVTNQIKANS
+511 ESAQSVTNQIKA
-525 SNSRDVLE
+525 
-533 NSQSIVQAVNEL
+533 
-545 SHIANTYEC
+545 T
-554 SSSNVEIS
+554 
-562 MKEQEMY
+562 
-569 VQDIAELAN
+569 
-578 SLNWISQELQELIGG
+578 
-593 FKIK
+593 

>member
-1 MLLLCFC
+1 
-8 IVEIRK
+8 
-14 EKSMKKYWHKL
+14 MKKYWHKL

-52 MFQSSMMSIFER
+52 MFQNSMMSIFER

-77 DLEIVKD
+77 DLEIVRD
-84 VAKNPTAQRVK
+84 VAKDPTAQRVK

-116 YVTGAKL
+116 YVTGSKL
-123 NDKAELQIVDL
+123 NDKAELQIVAL
-134 DTKLANT
+134 DTELANT

-173 VYEDELGFWITILEP
+173 VYEDELGFWVTILEP

-199 VAADLE
+199 VAADLD
-205 ASIIPLTKKNF
+205 ASIIPLTKKQF
-216 MIQGLLFIIISLTI
+216 MVQGLLFIIISLTI

-290 DKVRQTAEQVS
+290 YKVRQTAEQVS
-301 TFSQELS
+301 TSSQELS

-314 SIAFKEI
+314 SKAFKEI

-330 GAHSHEYVVQ
+330 GAQSHEYVVQ
-340 KCLGIVQEMES
+340 KCLEIVQEMES
-351 KMKEIKGDAKQV
+351 KMKEIKGAAKQV
-363 GNALEDM
+363 GNAVEDM
-370 DQHSVEGKDLIK
+370 EQHSVEGKDLIK
-382 KIVNQMKRIKYTVQD
+382 QIVNQMKRIQDTVQD
-397 VSSSIYALEVR
+397 VPSSIYAFEAR

-421 ISNQTNSLALNA
+421 ISNQTNSLAFNA

-485 IQKSSKEVESGI
+485 IQKSSKEVELGI

-511 ESAQSVTNQIKANS
+511 ESAQSVTNQIKATSNHS
-525 SNSRDVLE
+525 SDILKDN
-533 NSQSIVQAVNEL
+533 QTIVQFINEL
-545 SHIANTYEC
+545 SHIANTYVN
-554 SSSNVEIS
+554 SGSNVETS
-562 MKEQEMY
+562 MKEQELY

-578 SLNWISQELQELIGG
+578 SLKWLSQELQELIGE
-593 FKIK
+593 FKSK

>member
-1 MLLLCFC
+1 
-8 IVEIRK
+8 
-14 EKSMKKYWHKL
+14 MKKYWHKL

-41 LVGSMGALSFN
+41 LVGSIGALSFN
-52 MFQSSMMSIFER
+52 MFQSSIMSIFER

-84 VAKNPTAQRVK
+84 VAKDPTAQREK

-123 NDKAELQIVDL
+123 NNKAELQIVAL

-173 VYEDELGFWITILEP
+173 VYEDELGFWVTILEP

-199 VAADLE
+199 VAADLD
-205 ASIIPLTKKNF
+205 ASIIPLTKKQF

-274 TNTYFNNTIKK
+274 TNIYFNNTIKK

-301 TFSQELS
+301 TSSQELS

-351 KMKEIKGDAKQV
+351 KMKEIKGAAKQV

-370 DQHSVEGKDLIK
+370 DQHSAKGKDLIK
-382 KIVNQMKRIKYTVQD
+382 QIVNQMKRIKDTVQD

-440 GEMGEEFSGVADE
+440 GEMGEEFSDVADE

-473 ETQAEAERAVRS
+473 ETQAEAERAVKS

-525 SNSRDVLE
+525 NNSSDILKD
-533 NSQSIVQAVNEL
+533 NQTIVQFVNEL
-545 SHIANTYEC
+545 SHIANTYVN
-554 SSSNVEIS
+554 SSSNVETS
-562 MKEQEMY
+562 MKEQELY
-569 VQDIAELAN
+569 VQGIAELAN
-578 SLNWISQELQELIGG
+578 SLNWLSQELQGLIGE
-593 FKIK
+593 FKSK

>member
-1 MLLLCFC
+1 
-8 IVEIRK
+8 
-14 EKSMKKYWHKL
+14 MKKYWHKL
-25 SLLQKNVL
+25 SLLQKNIL

-52 MFQSSMMSIFER
+52 MFQNSMMSIFER

-77 DLEIVKD
+77 DLEIVRD
-84 VAKNPTAQRVK
+84 VAKDPTAQRVK

-102 LDKAIK
+102 LDKSIK

-123 NDKAELQIVDL
+123 NEKAELQIVAL
-134 DTKLANT
+134 DTELANT

-173 VYEDELGFWITILEP
+173 VYEDELGFWVTILEP

-274 TNTYFNNTIKK
+274 TNIYFNNTIKK
-285 FNSII
+285 FNRII
-290 DKVRQTAEQVS
+290 DKVRQTAEQVLTS
-301 TFSQELS
+301 SQELS

-340 KCLGIVQEMES
+340 KCLEIVQEMES
-351 KMKEIKGDAKQV
+351 KMKEIKGAAKQV

-370 DQHSVEGKDLIK
+370 EQHSVEGKDLIK
-382 KIVNQMKRIKYTVQD
+382 QIVNQMKRIQDTVQD
-397 VSSSIYALEVR
+397 VPSSIYAFEAR

-485 IQKSSKEVESGI
+485 IQKSSKEVELGI

-511 ESAQSVTNQIKANS
+511 ESAQSVTNQIKATSNHS
-525 SNSRDVLE
+525 SEILTDN
-533 NSQSIVQAVNEL
+533 QTIVQFINEL
-545 SHIANTYEC
+545 SHIANTYVN
-554 SSSNVEIS
+554 SSSNVETS
-562 MKEQEMY
+562 MKEQELY

-578 SLNWISQELQELIGG
+578 SLNWLSQELQGLIGE
-593 FKIK
+593 FKSK

>member
-1 MLLLCFC
+1 
-8 IVEIRK
+8 
-14 EKSMKKYWHKL
+14 MKKYWHKL

-52 MFQSSMMSIFER
+52 MFQNSMMSIFER

-77 DLEIVKD
+77 DLEIVRD
-84 VAKNPTAQRVK
+84 VAKDPTAQRVK

-102 LDKAIK
+102 LDKSIK

-123 NDKAELQIVDL
+123 NDKAKLQIVAL
-134 DTKLANT
+134 DTQLANT

-173 VYEDELGFWITILEP
+173 VYEDELGFWVTILEP

-216 MIQGLLFIIISLTI
+216 MVQGLLFIIISLTI

-274 TNTYFNNTIKK
+274 TNIYFNNTIKK
-285 FNSII
+285 FNRII

-301 TFSQELS
+301 TSSQELS

-340 KCLGIVQEMES
+340 KCLEIVQEMES
-351 KMKEIKGDAKQV
+351 KMKEIKGAAKQV

-370 DQHSVEGKDLIK
+370 EQHSVEGKDLIK
-382 KIVNQMKRIKYTVQD
+382 QIVNQMKRIQDTVQD
-397 VSSSIYALEVR
+397 VPSSIYAFEVR
-408 SKEIHEILTVITT
+408 SKEIHEILTVITI

-485 IQKSSKEVESGI
+485 IQKSSKEVEVGI

-511 ESAQSVTNQIKANS
+511 ESAQSVTNQIKATSNHS
-525 SNSRDVLE
+525 SDILKDN
-533 NSQSIVQAVNEL
+533 QTIVQFVNEL
-545 SHIANTYEC
+545 SHIANTYVN
-554 SSSNVEIS
+554 SSSNVETS
-562 MKEQEMY
+562 MKEQELY

-578 SLNWISQELQELIGG
+578 SLNWLSQELQGLIGE
-593 FKIK
+593 FKSN

>member
-1 MLLLCFC
+1 
-8 IVEIRK
+8 
-14 EKSMKKYWHKL
+14 MKKYWLKL
-25 SLLQKNVL
+25 SLLQKNIL

-52 MFQSSMMSIFER
+52 MFQNSMMSIFER
-64 QSFETGDAVLNQL
+64 QSFETGDTVINQL
-77 DLEIVKD
+77 DVEIVRD
-84 VAKNPTAQRVK
+84 VAKDPTAQRVK
-95 KEKLTEQ
+95 KAKLTEQ

-123 NDKAELQIVDL
+123 NDKAELQIVAL

-173 VYEDELGFWITILEP
+173 VYEDELGFWVTILEP

-199 VAADLE
+199 VAADLD
-205 ASIIPLTKKNF
+205 ASIIPLTKKQF

-230 AITIQI
+230 AITIHI
-236 FISRNSLSPLKDLQ
+236 FISRSSLSPLKDLQ

-274 TNTYFNNTIKK
+274 TNIYFNNTIKK

-301 TFSQELS
+301 TSSQELS

-340 KCLGIVQEMES
+340 KCLGTVQEMES
-351 KMKEIKGDAKQV
+351 KMKEIKGAAKQV

-370 DQHSVEGKDLIK
+370 DQHSAKGKDLIK
-382 KIVNQMKRIKYTVQD
+382 QIVNQMKRIKDTVQD
-397 VSSSIYALEVR
+397 VSSSIYALEAR

-421 ISNQTNSLALNA
+421 ISNQTHSLALNA

-453 VRILAER
+453 VRILAKR

-485 IQKSSKEVESGI
+485 ILKSSKEVESGI

-511 ESAQSVTNQIKANS
+511 ESAKSVTNQIKANS
-525 SNSRDVLE
+525 NNSSDILKD
-533 NSQSIVQAVNEL
+533 NQTIVQFVNEL
-545 SHIANTYEC
+545 SHIVNTYVN
-554 SSSNVEIS
+554 SSSNVEKS
-562 MKEQEMY
+562 MKEQELY

-578 SLNWISQELQELIGG
+578 SLNWLSQELQGLIGE
-593 FKIK
+593 FKSK

>member
-1 MLLLCFC
+1 
-8 IVEIRK
+8 
-14 EKSMKKYWHKL
+14 MKKYWHKL

-52 MFQSSMMSIFER
+52 MFQNSMMSIFER

-77 DLEIVKD
+77 DLEIVRD
-84 VAKNPTAQRVK
+84 VAKDPTAQRVK

-102 LDKAIK
+102 LNKSIK

-123 NDKAELQIVDL
+123 NEKAELQIVAL
-134 DTKLANT
+134 DTELANT

-173 VYEDELGFWITILEP
+173 VYEDELGFWVTILEP

-274 TNTYFNNTIKK
+274 TNIYFNNTIKK
-285 FNSII
+285 FNRII

-301 TFSQELS
+301 TSSQELS

-351 KMKEIKGDAKQV
+351 KMKEIKGAAKQV

-370 DQHSVEGKDLIK
+370 EQHSVEGKDLIK
-382 KIVNQMKRIKYTVQD
+382 QIVNQMKRIQDTVQD
-397 VSSSIYALEVR
+397 VSSSIYAFEAR

-453 VRILAER
+453 VHILAER

-485 IQKSSKEVESGI
+485 IQKSSKEVEVGI

-511 ESAQSVTNQIKANS
+511 ESAQSVTNQIKATSNHS
-525 SNSRDVLE
+525 SEILTDN
-533 NSQSIVQAVNEL
+533 QTIVQFINEL
-545 SHIANTYEC
+545 SHIANTYVN
-554 SSSNVEIS
+554 SSSNVETS
-562 MKEQEMY
+562 MKEQELY

-578 SLNWISQELQELIGG
+578 SLNWLSQELQGLIGE
-593 FKIK
+593 FKSK

>member
-473 ETQAEAERAVRS
+473 ETQAEAERAVKC

-525 SNSRDVLE
+525 NNSSDILKD
-533 NSQSIVQAVNEL
+533 NQTIVQFVNEL
-545 SHIANTYEC
+545 SHIANTYVN
-554 SSSNVEIS
+554 SSSNVETS
-562 MKEQEMY
+562 MKEQELY
-569 VQDIAELAN
+569 VHDIAELAN
-578 SLNWISQELQELIGG
+578 SLNWLSQELQGLIGE
-593 FKIK
+593 FKSK

>member
-1 MLLLCFC
+1 
-8 IVEIRK
+8 
-14 EKSMKKYWHKL
+14 MKKYWHKL

-41 LVGSMGALSFN
+41 LVGSIGALSFN
-52 MFQSSMMSIFER
+52 MFQSSIMSIFER

-84 VAKNPTAQRVK
+84 VAKDPTAQREK

-123 NDKAELQIVDL
+123 NNKAELQIVAL

-173 VYEDELGFWITILEP
+173 VYEDELGFWVTILEP

-199 VAADLE
+199 VAADLD
-205 ASIIPLTKKNF
+205 ASIIPLTKKQF

-274 TNTYFNNTIKK
+274 TNIYFNNTIKK

-301 TFSQELS
+301 TSSQELS

-351 KMKEIKGDAKQV
+351 KMKEIKGAAKQV

-370 DQHSVEGKDLIK
+370 DQHSAKGKDLIK
-382 KIVNQMKRIKYTVQD
+382 QIVNQMKRIKDTVQD

-440 GEMGEEFSGVADE
+440 GEMGEEFSDVADE

-460 TEASARDIAKLIG
+460 TEASARDIAKIIG
-473 ETQAEAERAVRS
+473 ETQAEAERAVKS

-525 SNSRDVLE
+525 NNSSDILKD
-533 NSQSIVQAVNEL
+533 NQTIVQFVNEL
-545 SHIANTYEC
+545 SHIANTYVN
-554 SSSNVEIS
+554 SSSNVETS
-562 MKEQEMY
+562 MKEQELY
-569 VQDIAELAN
+569 VQGIAELAN
-578 SLNWISQELQELIGG
+578 SLNWLSQELQGLIGE
-593 FKIK
+593 FKSK

>member
-1 MLLLCFC
+1 
-8 IVEIRK
+8 
-14 EKSMKKYWHKL
+14 MKKYWHKL

-41 LVGSMGALSFN
+41 LVGSMGALSFT
-52 MFQSSMMSIFER
+52 MFQNSMMSIFER

-77 DLEIVKD
+77 DLEIVRD
-84 VAKNPTAQRVK
+84 VAKDPTAQRVK

-102 LDKAIK
+102 LDKSIK

-123 NDKAELQIVDL
+123 NEKAELQIVAL
-134 DTKLANT
+134 DTELANT

-173 VYEDELGFWITILEP
+173 VYEDELGFWVTILEP
-188 VTDENKNIIAI
+188 ITDENKNIIAI

-274 TNTYFNNTIKK
+274 TNSYFNNTIKK
-285 FNSII
+285 FNRII
-290 DKVRQTAEQVS
+290 DKVRQTAEQVLTS
-301 TFSQELS
+301 SQELS

-351 KMKEIKGDAKQV
+351 KMKEIKGAAKQV

-370 DQHSVEGKDLIK
+370 EQHSVEGKDLIK
-382 KIVNQMKRIKYTVQD
+382 QIVNQMKEIQDTVQD
-397 VSSSIYALEVR
+397 VPSSIYALEAR

-440 GEMGEEFSGVADE
+440 GEMGEEFSGIADE

-485 IQKSSKEVESGI
+485 IQKSSKEVELGI

-511 ESAQSVTNQIKANS
+511 ESAQSVTNQIKATSNHS
-525 SNSRDVLE
+525 SDILKDN
-533 NSQSIVQAVNEL
+533 QTIVQFVNEL
-545 SHIANTYEC
+545 SHIANTYVNN
-554 SSSNVEIS
+554 SSNVETS
-562 MKEQEMY
+562 MKEQELY

-578 SLNWISQELQELIGG
+578 SLNWLSQELQGLIGE
-593 FKIK
+593 FKSK